1 MDKKSFVLR
10 NYHGFLVKLPAFAFK
25 TKQGMKNNPLKFIP
39 ANIPFGDAA
48 LTQLIKNDQEAYAN
62 WKAGGEPEHLLF
74 DTARGLLLTALD
86 KNADYVDLIANGDA
100 AIIKLSGYSAS
111 SVKDTKPISPA
122 QPQTITISTGG
133 TMLTGRMDAECEI
146 IAGAIAYGCVVSVGG
161 PLSAEFLLNLQGQF
175 NEPTGS
181 LYPIIHDVTLQ
192 RKKSFWNFI
201 KGTDYY
207 FYFYVINTTG
217 VGTLSNFKMR
227 MCN

>member
-1 MDKKSFVLR
+1 MDKKSFVIR
-10 NYHGFLVKLPAFAFK
+10 NYHKFEVKLPAFAIK
-25 TKQGMKNNPLKFIP
+25 TKQGMKNNPLKFLPAAIP
-39 ANIPFGDAA
+39 VGDAA
-48 LTQLIKNDQEAYAN
+48 LAILIKNDQEAYAN
-62 WKAGGEPEHLLF
+62 WKSGGHPEELLF
-74 DTARGLLLTALD
+74 IADRDLLLAALD
-86 KNADYVDLIANGDA
+86 DNADYVDEKAGGDA

-111 SVKDTKPISPA
+111 SIKDTKAILPA

-146 IAGAIAYGCVVSVGG
+146 IAGAIAYGCIVSVGG
-161 PLSAEFLLNLQGQF
+161 PLPADFLLNLQGQL
-175 NEPTGS
+175 NEPIGS
-181 LYPIIHDVTLQ
+181 LHPIIHDVTLQ

-207 FYFYVINTTG
+207 FYYYVINATG